1 MIQIKKARSGRERLA
16 RMFGYV
22 RCFPPELRVREYEY
36 YRGVYCGLC
45 RSMGRCCGQL
55 SRCTLSY
62 DVVFLALVR
71 MALTGESPAAKPR
84 RCVIHPLRR
93 RPSCEA
99 CPSLDY
105 SARMGALLAYHKLSD
120 DVSDKRGVKS
130 AVARVCAVLM
140 SPARRRAAGGDFGE
154 KDGAIK
160 RHLERTAQLEADD
173 AGGEQLADE
182 SGALLGEVFSGGLD
196 GAERRIAYDI
206 GYHVGRWIY
215 YVDAIDDYRSDME
228 NGEYNP
234 FRSEGLP
241 SSDDIR
247 SALRAELAATEL
259 ALDLI
264 PHEVPSDILEPI
276 RNILYLGSEKTVG
289 EILSGDKKK
298 KGGTTEVVEKRQN

>member
-1 MIQIKKARSGRERLA
+1 
-16 RMFGYV
+16 MFGYV

-71 MALTGESPAAKPR
+71 MALNGEAPAAKPK
-84 RCVIHPLRR
+84 RCVIHPLHK

-105 SARMGALLAYHKLSD
+105 SARMGTLLAYHKLSD
-120 DVSDKRGVKS
+120 DVSDKHGVKS
-130 AVARVCAVLM
+130 AVARIGSALM
-140 SPARRRAAGGDFGE
+140 SHARRRAAGGGLGE
-154 KDGAIK
+154 NDEAIK
-160 RHLERTAQLEADD
+160 QHLERTAQLEAED
-173 AGGEQLADE
+173 AGAERLADE

-196 GAERRIAYDI
+196 GTERRIAYDI

-215 YVDAIDDYRSDME
+215 YVDAIDDYGSDME
-228 NGEYNP
+228 SGEYNP
-234 FRSEGLP
+234 FRSGGLP

-264 PHEVPSDILEPI
+264 PRDVPSDILEPI
-276 RNILYLGSEKTVG
+276 KNILYLGSEKTVSD
-289 EILSGDKKK
+289 ILSGDKKK